1 MLFRGQDKG
10 QDTKG
15 IVFRRPSFG
24 FYAKIILTVLLALW
38 MIPEVYMVSVSLRPP
53 DKSFDPSLFVLPIT
67 FDNFATVIRDNPLLR
82 FFWNSLVITIGTVLV
97 VLVAGSMFAYAA
109 SVLRLKKTMLI
120 YIVLL
125 TTLMVPVASIVLPL
139 AIMLKSFGWINSY
152 QGLILPYAA
161 LGIPYAIVIIK
172 AFMDDS
178 PRDLF
183 EAAMID
189 GCTTLQMFFH
199 VALPLV
205 KPALIFVAIWQ
216 FIVTWNEFFL
226 ALVVMTDS
234 EHKTVTLVPM
244 QYSGMYMANPGAL
257 FAILVIIALPLILLY
272 IFVQRY
278 FIAGLLSGAVK
289 G

>member
-1 MLFRGQDKG
+1 MTLRLRGIALRK
-10 QDTKG
+10 
-15 IVFRRPSFG
+15 PSFS
-24 FYAKIILTVLLALW
+24 FYAKVILLVVLAFW
-38 MIPEVYMVSVSLRPP
+38 MVPEVYMVSVSLRPP
-53 DKSFDPSLFVLPIT
+53 DKSFDPTLFVLPIT
-67 FDNFATVIRDNPLLR
+67 FDNFVTVIRDNPLFK
-82 FFWNSLVITIGTVLV
+82 FFWNSLVVTIGTVLV
-97 VLVAGSMFAYAA
+97 VLVAASTFAYAA
-109 SVLRLKKTMLI
+109 SVLRLKRSMLLYVI
-120 YIVLL
+120 LL

-139 AIMLKSFGWINSY
+139 AIMLKFFGWINSY
-152 QGLILPYAA
+152 QGLIVPYAA

-189 GCTTLQMFFH
+189 GCTTRQMFLH

-205 KPALIFVAIWQ
+205 KPALKFVAIWQ

-257 FAILVIIALPLILLY
+257 FAVLVIIALPLIFLY
-272 IFVQRY
+272 VFIQRY
-278 FIAGLLSGAVK
+278 FVAGLLSGAVK

>member
-1 MLFRGQDKG
+1 MK
-10 QDTKG
+10 
-15 IVFRRPSFG
+15 
-24 FYAKIILTVLLALW
+24 
-38 MIPEVYMVSVSLRPP
+38 
-53 DKSFDPSLFVLPIT
+53 
-67 FDNFATVIRDNPLLR
+67 
-82 FFWNSLVITIGTVLV
+82 FFWNSLVITLGTVLI
-97 VLVAGSMFAYAA
+97 VLLAASLFAYAT

-120 YIVLL
+120 YTILL

-139 AIMLKSFGWINSY
+139 AIMLKFFGWINSY

-205 KPALIFVAIWQ
+205 RPALIFVAIWQ
-216 FIVTWNEFFL
+216 FIVSWNEFFL
-226 ALVVMTDS
+226 ALVVMNDG

-257 FAILVIIALPLILLY
+257 FAILVIIALPLTLLY

>member
-1 MLFRGQDKG
+1 MTAQLRL
-10 QDTKG
+10 
-15 IVFRRPSFG
+15 RRPSFD
-24 FYAKIILTVLLALW
+24 FYAKIILLVSLALW
-38 MIPEVYMVSVSLRPP
+38 MIPEVYMVSVSLRPA

-67 FDNFATVIRDNPLLR
+67 FDNFTTVIHDNPLLK
-82 FFWNSLVITIGTVLV
+82 FFWNSLVITIGTVLM
-97 VLVAGSMFAYAA
+97 VLAAASTFAYAA
-109 SVLRLKKTMLI
+109 SILRLNKTTLI
-120 YIVLL
+120 YTILL

-139 AIMLKSFGWINSY
+139 GIMLHSFGWINSY

-183 EAAMID
+183 DAAMID
-189 GCTTLQMFFH
+189 GCTTLQMFLH

-205 KPALIFVAIWQ
+205 KPALIFVGIWQ

-226 ALVVMTDS
+226 ALVVLTDS
-234 EHKTVTLVPM
+234 EHKTVTLIPM

-257 FAILVIIALPLILLY
+257 FAILVIIALPLVLLY
-272 IFVQRY
+272 ILVQRY

>member
-1 MLFRGQDKG
+1 MIDSIKRIASRKPQ
-10 QDTKG
+10 
-15 IVFRRPSFG
+15 FG
-24 FYAKIILTVLLALW
+24 FYAKIILLVVLAFW
-38 MIPEVYMVSVSLRPP
+38 MVPEIYMISVSLRPP
-53 DKSFDPSLFVLPIT
+53 EKAFDPALFEIPVT
-67 FDNFATVIRDNPLLR
+67 FDNFATVIHDNPLLQ
-82 FFWNSLVITIGTVLV
+82 FFWNSLAITVGTVVV
-97 VLVAGSMFAYAA
+97 VLIAASAFAYAA
-109 SVLRLKKTMLI
+109 SVLRLKRTMLMYTI
-120 YIVLL
+120 LL

-139 AIMLKSFGWINSY
+139 AIMLKTFGWINSY

-226 ALVVMTDS
+226 ALVVMTDT

-257 FAILVIIALPLILLY
+257 FAILVIIALPLIVLY
-272 IFVQRY
+272 MFVQRY
-278 FIAGLLSGAVK
+278 FVAGLLSGAVK

>member
-1 MLFRGQDKG
+1 
-10 QDTKG
+10 
-15 IVFRRPSFG
+15 V
-24 FYAKIILTVLLALW
+24 VLAFW
-38 MIPEVYMVSVSLRPP
+38 MVPEVYMVSVSLRPP
-53 DKSFDPSLFVLPIT
+53 DKSFDPALFVLPIT
-67 FDNFATVIRDNPLLR
+67 FDNFVTVIRDNPLFK
-82 FFWNSLVITIGTVLV
+82 FFWNSLVVTIGTVLV
-97 VLVAGSMFAYAA
+97 VLVAASTFAFAA
-109 SVLRLKKTMLI
+109 SVLRLKRSMLLYVI
-120 YIVLL
+120 LL

-139 AIMLKSFGWINSY
+139 AIMLKFFGWINSY
-152 QGLILPYAA
+152 QGLIVPYAA

-189 GCTTLQMFFH
+189 GCTTRQMFLH

-257 FAILVIIALPLILLY
+257 FAVLVIIALPLIFLY
-272 IFVQRY
+272 VFIQRY
-278 FIAGLLSGAVK
+278 FMAGLLSGAVK

>member
-1 MLFRGQDKG
+1 
-10 QDTKG
+10 
-15 IVFRRPSFG
+15 
-24 FYAKIILTVLLALW
+24 

-53 DKSFDPSLFVLPIT
+53 DKSFDPSLFVVPIT
-67 FDNFATVIRDNPLLR
+67 LDNFTTVIYDNPLLK

-97 VLVAGSMFAYAA
+97 VLAAASTFAYTA
-109 SVLRLKKTMLI
+109 SVLRLNKTILMYTI
-120 YIVLL
+120 LL

-139 AIMLKSFGWINSY
+139 AIMLHSFGWINSY

-183 EAAMID
+183 DAAMID
-189 GCTTLQMFFH
+189 GCTTLQMFWH

-205 KPALIFVAIWQ
+205 KPALIFVGIWQ

-226 ALVVMTDS
+226 ALVVMTDT
-234 EHKTVTLVPM
+234 EHKTVTLIPM

-257 FAILVIIALPLILLY
+257 FAILVMIALPLILLY

>member
-1 MLFRGQDKG
+1 
-10 QDTKG
+10 
-15 IVFRRPSFG
+15 
-24 FYAKIILTVLLALW
+24 
-38 MIPEVYMVSVSLRPP
+38 
-53 DKSFDPSLFVLPIT
+53 
-67 FDNFATVIRDNPLLR
+67 
-82 FFWNSLVITIGTVLV
+82 
-97 VLVAGSMFAYAA
+97 
-109 SVLRLKKTMLI
+109 MLI
-120 YIVLL
+120 YVILL

-139 AIMLKSFGWINSY
+139 AIMLKFFGWINSY

-172 AFMDDS
+172 SFMDDS

-189 GCTTLQMFFH
+189 GCTNRQMFFH

-234 EHKTVTLVPM
+234 EHKTVTFVPM
-244 QYSGMYMANPGAL
+244 QYSGMYMANPEAL
-257 FAILVIIALPLILLY
+257 APPPGQKPRRVNEPLISMLRYSVQVPLK
-272 IFVQRY
+272 IGSCEQVRRISTRSAFDPKFFVSWPDPR
-278 FIAGLLSGAVK
+278 
-289 G
+289 

>member
-1 MLFRGQDKG
+1 M
-10 QDTKG
+10 
-15 IVFRRPSFG
+15 
-24 FYAKIILTVLLALW
+24 
-38 MIPEVYMVSVSLRPP
+38 
-53 DKSFDPSLFVLPIT
+53 
-67 FDNFATVIRDNPLLR
+67 
-82 FFWNSLVITIGTVLV
+82 ITIGTVFV
-97 VLVAGSMFAYAA
+97 VLAAASMFAYAA
-109 SVLRLKKTMLI
+109 SVLRLKNTMLI
-120 YIVLL
+120 YVILL

-139 AIMLKSFGWINSY
+139 AIMLKFFGWINSY

-183 EAAMID
+183 EAAM
-189 GCTTLQMFFH
+189 TTAVPAKNVYPL
-199 VALPLV
+199 ALPLV

-272 IFVQRY
+272 LFVQRY

>member
-1 MLFRGQDKG
+1 MTDQLRR
-10 QDTKG
+10 T
-15 IVFRRPSFG
+15 VFRKLSFA
-24 FYAKIILTVLLALW
+24 FYAKVFLLAVLALW
-38 MIPEVYMVSVSLRPP
+38 MVPEIYMVSVSLRSP
-53 DKSFDPSLFVLPIT
+53 DKAFDPALFVLPVT
-67 FDNFATVIRDNPLLR
+67 FDNFITVIYENPLLKY
-82 FFWNSLVITIGTVLV
+82 FWNSLVITVGTV
-97 VLVAGSMFAYAA
+97 VLVLVAASAFAYGA
-109 SVLRLKKTMLI
+109 SVLRLKRTMLMYTI
-120 YIVLL
+120 LL

-139 AIMLKSFGWINSY
+139 AIMLKTFGWINSY
-152 QGLILPYAA
+152 QGLVLPYAA

-183 EAAMID
+183 EAAIVD
-189 GCTTLQMFFH
+189 GCTTFQMFLH
-199 VALPLV
+199 VALPIV

-226 ALVVMTDS
+226 ALVVLTDS

-257 FAILVIIALPLILLY
+257 FAILVIIALPLIILY

-278 FIAGLLSGAVK
+278 FIAGLLAGAVK

>member
-1 MLFRGQDKG
+1 MIDSVKRFAFRK
-10 QDTKG
+10 
-15 IVFRRPSFG
+15 PSFG
-24 FYAKIILTVLLALW
+24 LCAKIILLVVLAFW
-38 MIPEVYMVSVSLRPP
+38 MVPEIYTISVSLRPP
-53 DKSFDPSLFVLPIT
+53 ERAFDPAVIEFPVT
-67 FDNFATVIRDNPLLR
+67 FDNFATVIHDNPLLK
-82 FFWNSLVITIGTVLV
+82 FFWNSLVITVGTILV
-97 VLVAGSMFAYAA
+97 VLIAASAFAFAA
-109 SVLRLKKTMLI
+109 SVLRLKRTMLI
-120 YIVLL
+120 YTVLL

-139 AIMLKSFGWINSY
+139 AIMLKTFGWINSY
-152 QGLILPYAA
+152 QGLILPYGA

-189 GCTTLQMFFH
+189 GCNTLQMFFH

-234 EHKTVTLVPM
+234 DHKTVTLVPM

-257 FAILVIIALPLILLY
+257 FAILVIIALPLIVLY
-272 IFVQRY
+272 VFVQRY